1 MFLKGYFLAR
11 NFQNLLMCGAIFSI
25 GSSERFRLIQATR
38 KILMTRSVWVF
49 FFLRSIKVASLQKL
63 LFMTASHPGMFSEI
77 SHFYYLGLLANIY
90 FIFFFLLI
98 END

>member
-1 MFLKGYFLAR
+1 
-11 NFQNLLMCGAIFSI
+11 MCEAIFSI
-25 GSSERFRLIQATR
+25 GSSERFRLIQAAR

-49 FFLRSIKVASLQKL
+49 FFLAQHKSRKSPETPVYDIAPHS
-63 LFMTASHPGMFSEI
+63 GMFSEI

-90 FIFFFLLI
+90 FIFLFLLI